1 MRPLFVLVYN
11 IMLFITKKNGPS
23 VQYML
28 SNKDVLAIHFKIIIS
43 KMKKYFIVIYL

>member
-11 IMLFITKKNGPS
+11 IMLLSQKNGPS

-43 KMKKYFIVIYL
+43 KMKKYFIVIY